1 MLEKLGTFLK
11 KPYKGA
17 TAIEYVLIVS
27 LIAIVLMGSAK
38 RVGKSYDKIYTDIIH
53 GFETA

>member
-11 KPYKGA
+11 KQSKGA

-27 LIAIVLMGSAK
+27 LIAIVLMAGAK
-38 RVGKSYDKIYTDIIH
+38 RAGNSYDKIYKDIVN
-53 GFETA
+53 GFETT

>member
-27 LIAIVLMGSAK
+27 LIAIVLMASAK
-38 RVGKSYDKIYTDIIH
+38 RVGKSYDKIYTDIIN

>member
-27 LIAIVLMGSAK
+27 LIAIVLMASAK
-38 RVGKSYDKIYTDIIH
+38 RVGKSYEKIYTDIVN
-53 GFETA
+53 GLNAA